1 MKLFV
6 LLLVIILFLPE
17 TGFAEEFQP
26 LCISTVFDSQISLIE
41 GDFQKTLPQKK
52 TIVYT
57 KVPRGLVLSI
67 DESEFFEKGSTVIK
81 PEGKLLLN
89 CISDV
94 LKNVDNQC
102 VVESHT
108 DEPISHEN
116 IMKYDWELTIMRANA
131 IVDYVVMQTKFPY
144 DRIFPQGFGE
154 IMPFNDNVA
163 RKDFSDRRIDF
174 VIFDYDIER

>member
-1 MKLFV
+1 MKLLV

-26 LCISTVFDSQISLIE
+26 LYISTVFDSQISLIE

-67 DESEFFEKGSTVIK
+67 DESEFFEKGSSVIK
-81 PEGKLLLN
+81 PDGKLLLN
-89 CISDV
+89 GISEV
-94 LKNVDNQC
+94 LKNFDNQC

-116 IMKYDWELTIMRANA
+116 IMKYDW
-131 IVDYVVMQTKFPY
+131 
-144 DRIFPQGFGE
+144 
-154 IMPFNDNVA
+154 
-163 RKDFSDRRIDF
+163 
-174 VIFDYDIER
+174 